1 MTLPAGCLLPGRRVE
16 VIPSYTRGVKTAIS
30 VPDRTFERASQR
42 AQDLGMSRSEFFAR
56 AADRYLDE
64 LDAHSLTTQIDD
76 AIERLDAPDESV
88 ADAVVAG
95 RRTLESTEW

>member
-1 MTLPAGCLLPGRRVE
+1 
-16 VIPSYTRGVKTAIS
+16 
-30 VPDRTFERASQR
+30 
-42 AQDLGMSRSEFFAR
+42 MSRSEFFAR